1 MAKTIPAIGALKM
14 EDIAPAAPQPT
25 SVTRCRSFNEKNF
38 AIFDPIAAPLITTG
52 ASGPAEPPLPM
63 VRQLD
68 INLEKLERNLNRPP
82 YRDTL

>member
-25 SVTRCRSFNEKNF
+25 KVTRCRSFNEKYLAMF
-38 AIFDPIAAPLITTG
+38 EPMAAPLITTG
-52 ASGPAEPPLPM
+52 ASGPADPPLPM

-68 INLEKLERNLNRPP
+68 ISLEKLERNLNRPP
-82 YRDTL
+82 